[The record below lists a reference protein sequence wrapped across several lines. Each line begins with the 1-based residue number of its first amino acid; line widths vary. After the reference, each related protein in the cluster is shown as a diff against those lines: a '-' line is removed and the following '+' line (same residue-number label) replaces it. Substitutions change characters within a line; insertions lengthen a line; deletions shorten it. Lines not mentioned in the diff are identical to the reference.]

1 MIFFSSGG
9 ADIVIRLKFIGNL
22 LVNKIMQIYA
32 CIAKI
37 HSYKESTRNIFLVL
51 KISNRRRSMATL
63 NEQSKLKNE
72 LELVDFFMK
81 KGICKEKYKAQF
93 RARKVIE
100 ARKRKVN

>member
-1 MIFFSSGG
+1 
-9 ADIVIRLKFIGNL
+9 
-22 LVNKIMQIYA
+22 
-32 CIAKI
+32 
-37 HSYKESTRNIFLVL
+37 
-51 KISNRRRSMATL
+51 MATL